1 MGQYHKLINITK
13 KEFVVGYDIGILA
26 KHYGQIGFEGSM
38 ADVLYCLMIAQGND
52 RRGGGD
58 VSGHKF
64 IGRWTGDDVAIVGDQ
79 YTDDL
84 GDNHKYHCLYNIV
97 ETDKDYKNIS
107 PSIRSMLKAVYPKL
121 KFKKE
126 YFTMRNLDGTETKT
140 FMWNREWKP
149 YANSTKIKGVA

>member
-13 KEFVVGYDIGILA
+13 KEYVVGHDIGIGL
-26 KHYGQIGFEGSM
+26 KHYEQIGFEGSM

-64 IGRWTGDDVAIVGDQ
+64 IGRWTGDDVAIVGDY

-84 GDNHKYHCLYNIV
+84 GDNLKYNGLYDIV

-107 PSIRSMLKAVYPKL
+107 PSIRWMLRAVYPKL

-126 YFTMRNLDGTETKT
+126 YFTTKNLDGTEVKIA
-140 FMWNREWKP
+140 MWNREWKP
-149 YANSTKIKGVA
+149 YANSTKLKGVA